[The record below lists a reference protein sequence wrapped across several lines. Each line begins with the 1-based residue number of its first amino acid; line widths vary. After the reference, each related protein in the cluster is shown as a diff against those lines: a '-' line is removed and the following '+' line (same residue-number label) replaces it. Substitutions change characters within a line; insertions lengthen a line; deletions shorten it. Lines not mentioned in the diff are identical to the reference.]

1 MLDTISGIPSH
12 PLFVHAPVVLIP
24 LVGLAAI
31 TLAIRPAWRDRLG
44 WWPAVAAGV
53 SLVAT
58 FLAVG
63 SGNRFDE
70 RLDGLVNTDRHES
83 LALTTLTLVGVFFA
97 AMVVQRLL
105 KSSSGR
111 LRLVERAVTL
121 LVVVSAG
128 MAMWW
133 MFLTGEEGARITWS
147 GIVR

>member
-12 PLFVHAPVVLIP
+12 PLFVHAPVVLVP
-24 LVGLAAI
+24 LVGLAVIAL
-31 TLAIRPAWRDRLG
+31 TFRPDWRARLG
-44 WWPAVAAGV
+44 WWPSVAAGV

-70 RLDGLVNTDRHES
+70 RLAGLVDTERHES
-83 LALTTLTLVGVFFA
+83 LALTTLALVAVFFGA
-97 AMVVQRLL
+97 TVAQRLL
-105 KSSSGR
+105 RDSSGG
-111 LRLVERAVTL
+111 LRFVERAVTL

-128 MAMWW
+128 MAVWW

-147 GIVR
+147 GVVQ

>member
-24 LVGLAAI
+24 LVGLASIALAFRPRWRAI
-31 TLAIRPAWRDRLG
+31 LG
-44 WWPAVAAGV
+44 WWPALTAGV
-53 SLVAT
+53 CLVVT

-63 SGNRFDE
+63 SGNELDE
-70 RLDGLVNTDRHES
+70 RLAGLVNTDRHES
-83 LALTTLTLVGVFFA
+83 LALTTLTLVAVFFA
-97 AMVVQRLL
+97 ATVAQRLL
-105 KSSSGR
+105 INAQGR
-111 LRLVERAVTL
+111 LRLIERAVTF

-147 GIVR
+147 GIVQ

>member
-12 PLFVHAPVVLIP
+12 PLFVHVPVVLIP

-31 TLAIRPAWRDRLG
+31 ALAFRPAWRDRLG

-53 SLVAT
+53 CLVAT

-63 SGNRFDE
+63 SGNEFDE
-70 RLDGLVNTDRHES
+70 RLDGLVDTERHES
-83 LALTTLTLVGVFFA
+83 LAMTTLALVAVFFGA
-97 AMVVQRLL
+97 TVAQRLL
-105 KSSSGR
+105 ANSDGR
-111 LRLVERAVTL
+111 LRLAQRAVTL

-133 MFLTGEEGARITWS
+133 TFLTGEEGARITWS
-147 GIVR
+147 GVVK